1 MAFLLICSCI
11 IIVYLLT
18 TIVALN
24 EKIEFRERV
33 YDQDSD
39 KIVQQAGEVF
49 KLKAKV
55 IELQNN
61 LNNFEKMKVDYAR
74 FKDLVEYYK
83 LCNMFMQAKSYVK
96 IYNMQGSLVEWIKES
111 NFDKQTEQQYLDLIE
126 RVK

>member
-1 MAFLLICSCI
+1 MAFLLICSCLI
-11 IIVYLLT
+11 ITYLII

-24 EKIEFRERV
+24 KKIEFRERV

-39 KIVQQAGEVF
+39 KIAQQTGEVL
-49 KLKAKV
+49 KLKVKV
-55 IELQNN
+55 NELQNN

-96 IYNMQGSLVEWIKES
+96 IYDMAGSLESWIKES
-111 NFDKQTEQQYLDLIE
+111 NFDKQTEQQYLDLVE
-126 RVK
+126 RIK